1 MLDNCKA
8 QTSAACLPGM
18 PLIYPIESFKH
29 MLLMFFRNANAGN
42 LYGTTHTV
50 LILCQLY
57 NDAAASRCVFNCIVD
72 QIVEQF
78 PQQYRITRHHCIA
91 TLRRQVYSLFLR
103 KVLETVLQI
112 IQYWPQ

>member
-1 MLDNCKA
+1 
-8 QTSAACLPGM
+8 M
-18 PLIYPIESFKH
+18 PVSF
-29 MLLMFFRNANAGN
+29 
-42 LYGTTHTV
+42 TVQHTV

-103 KVLETVLQI
+103 KVLEIVLQI
-112 IQYWPQ
+112 VQYWPQ